1 VIGAQPD
8 IEIVAD
14 TPDAPTNVAVLDVAA
29 LSTGL
34 TETIER
40 IRRQH
45 PPARVLVLTTQDA
58 PGCLEAALAA
68 GATGYVLTPVP
79 DQELLAAIRAVHRGR
94 TFIDADQ
101 AGELATGRALPAS
114 APGHARPRHPLSPRE
129 REVLVLL
136 VRGFAN
142 REIARRLRVSVKT
155 VETHRARLARKLGV
169 HTRAGL
175 VQYALLEGLLTV
187 DAELSDTA

>member
-1 VIGAQPD
+1 MRVPHFRSESSGNSLTAGCPHAEGSYAVRIRVVVAGDHGASQAELRNVIGAQPD

-68 GATGYVLTPVP
+68 GATGYVLTRRRGG
-79 DQELLAAIRAVHRGR
+79 AA
-94 TFIDADQ
+94 
-101 AGELATGRALPAS
+101 
-114 APGHARPRHPLSPRE
+114 APGD
-129 REVLVLL
+129 
-136 VRGFAN
+136 
-142 REIARRLRVSVKT
+142 
-155 VETHRARLARKLGV
+155 RARLQGRG
-169 HTRAGL
+169 
-175 VQYALLEGLLTV
+175 
-187 DAELSDTA
+187 